1 MPVETLA
8 TLLARRRAEK
18 HLSLRQVQAAT
29 GIQNA
34 HLSQIETGAIKKP
47 ELAVLWGLSQA
58 YELDYRDLM
67 ARAGYLSGPTNAAG
81 VPFEVSA
88 AALRSMDALTEDQL
102 LEVVD
107 YINKIKEQSAGRT

>member
-1 MPVETLA
+1 METLA
-8 TLLARRRAEK
+8 QLLARRRAELG
-18 HLSLRQVQAAT
+18 LSLRQVQATT

-34 HLSQIETGAIKKP
+34 HLSQIETGAIRKP

-67 ARAGYLSGPTNAAG
+67 AKAGYLSGPTNAAG

-88 AALRSMDALTEDQL
+88 AALRSMDDLTEDQL
-102 LEVVD
+102 LDVVE
-107 YINKIKEQSAGRT
+107 YINKIKEQSPART